1 MMKQRKCGTTR
12 AGACYAYWI
21 ILCIKNNN
29 MHTQTHRH
37 TQNKIKNFQSAGS
50 DPCVC
55 CEREQRSEWRQQQQ
69 HSSSGTIATA
79 ITFAKYIKWRYMC
92 VLDSMSHKRKRSH
105 ENRFGVREAEKA
117 NSGEKKNAT
126 RENNFQQQNMR
137 SKWEKNE
144 CEQNECEQNPLT
156 TFSNWIDFYP
166 IYGCNVS
173 ISLSSLVQAIQAM
186 LPKHIFSSRLFYYLP
201 SHHWIGKHF

>member
-1 MMKQRKCGTTR
+1 
-12 AGACYAYWI
+12 
-21 ILCIKNNN
+21 
-29 MHTQTHRH
+29 
-37 TQNKIKNFQSAGS
+37 
-50 DPCVC
+50 
-55 CEREQRSEWRQQQQ
+55 
-69 HSSSGTIATA
+69 
-79 ITFAKYIKWRYMC
+79 MC

-156 TFSNWIDFYP
+156 TFSN
-166 IYGCNVS
+166 
-173 ISLSSLVQAIQAM
+173 
-186 LPKHIFSSRLFYYLP
+186 
-201 SHHWIGKHF
+201 